1 MASPDA
7 DAEIYDVLSTL
18 LLSGRLPGGM
28 RLAEVD
34 LADAFGVTRERVRKV
49 VLRLGAERLIEIVPN
64 RGAFVASPSLA
75 DARAIYDG
83 RRVLEGGM
91 LLALAGT
98 ISDEQL
104 TELETHLKDEH
115 NAAHHGDRSR
125 MVHLSAAFHFKLAE
139 MTGNPFIIGY
149 VRELVSRTSMLVA
162 LFEESTSTCALDEH
176 RRIFDAL
183 KQRDGKLAAEASTI
197 HLSLIETRLKVTKP
211 KSIPPPDVA
220 KLVKS
225 AIAERARDL
234 RSSKSGARP
243 KRSRVGGNARSTKS

>member
-1 MASPDA
+1 
-7 DAEIYDVLSTL
+7 
-18 LLSGRLPGGM
+18 
-28 RLAEVD
+28 
-34 LADAFGVTRERVRKV
+34 
-49 VLRLGAERLIEIVPN
+49 
-64 RGAFVASPSLA
+64 
-75 DARAIYDG
+75 
-83 RRVLEGGM
+83 M

-98 ISDEQL
+98 ISDQQL

-115 NAAHHGDRSR
+115 DAAHHGDRSR

-183 KQRDGKLAAEASTI
+183 KQRDGKRAAEASTI

-211 KSIPPPDVA
+211 KSIPTPDVA
-220 KLVKS
+220 RLVKS

-234 RSSKSGARP
+234 RASRSASRPNKSRA
-243 KRSRVGGNARSTKS
+243 GGNARSTKS

>member
-1 MASPDA
+1 MASPDT

-28 RLAEVD
+28 RLADVD
-34 LADAFGVTRERVRKV
+34 IAEAFGVTRERVRKV
-49 VLRLGAERLIEIVPN
+49 LLRLGAERLIELVPN

-91 LLALAGT
+91 LLALADT

-104 TELETHLKDEH
+104 AELKSHLEAEH
-115 NAAHHGDRSR
+115 DAAHRGDRSQ
-125 MVHLSAAFHFKLAE
+125 MVHLSAAFHFRLAE

-183 KQRDGKLAAEASTI
+183 KQRDGKRAAEASTI
-197 HLSLIETRLKVTKP
+197 HLSLIETRLKATKP
-211 KSIPPPDVA
+211 KPVPQLDIA
-220 KLVKS
+220 KLVKT
-225 AIAERARDL
+225 ALAERAREL
-234 RSSKSGARP
+234 RSAKSGPRP
-243 KRSRVGGNARSTKS
+243 KRSRAGGKARA